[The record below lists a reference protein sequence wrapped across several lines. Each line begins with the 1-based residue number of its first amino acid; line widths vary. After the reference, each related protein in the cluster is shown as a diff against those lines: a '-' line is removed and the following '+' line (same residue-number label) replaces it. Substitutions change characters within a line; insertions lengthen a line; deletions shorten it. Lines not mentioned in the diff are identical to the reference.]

1 MRLLPLL
8 LLSAAML
15 CSFAATPSS
24 AANQPPPLPAESS
37 AKTSPGPTPAPPA
50 ALPATPPALPTV
62 AVKIGVIDMERISSE
77 SAMGKAAKSTIIE
90 QQQKFQKKLDGK
102 KHQLEKMKAHLE
114 QIMPSLQPA
123 QREAKAREFQ
133 KKVEELQK
141 FGMGAEKELM
151 ATKEKLTKELI
162 AAIEQAAVE
171 IGTARKLAAV
181 VVKQEVLFLDSGVDV
196 QDISEDVVK
205 QVNGKPHQK

>member
-1 MRLLPLL
+1 MRLMPLL

-24 AANQPPPLPAESS
+24 AANQPSVLP
-37 AKTSPGPTPAPPA
+37 TGTTVQAPPA
-50 ALPATPPALPTV
+50 PAPTTPAVLPATPPAAT
-62 AVKIGVIDMERISSE
+62 VKIGVIDMERISSE

-171 IGTARKLAAV
+171 IGTTRKLAAV

-196 QDISEDVVK
+196 QDVSEDIVK
-205 QVNGKPHQK
+205 QINGKPHQK